1 MEITITTFAPVVLE
15 DGYVASLGYSQ
26 AEIKNMPAMN
36 CLELDRLTEELGVDI
51 LVF

>member
-15 DGYVASLGYSQ
+15 DGFVAAVGYSQ
-26 AEIKNMPAMN
+26 AEVKNMPAMN
-36 CLELDRLTEELGVDI
+36 CLELDRLTDELGVDV